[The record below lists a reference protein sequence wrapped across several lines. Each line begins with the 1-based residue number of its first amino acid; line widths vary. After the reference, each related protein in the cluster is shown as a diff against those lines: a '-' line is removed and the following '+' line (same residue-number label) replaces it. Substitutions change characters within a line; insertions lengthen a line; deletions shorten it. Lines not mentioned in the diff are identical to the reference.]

1 MFYFPIGIPIMILMV
16 LGNKSEVQNYNKFD
30 KKYDSEIR
38 RILRIKQDAIR
49 QIRLLDGKSMEKE
62 FIKRLEDT
70 ILFADFKIDI
80 LSNPNSRNFLNRFF
94 DKYQYDSSTKKVVNM
109 LEISESLMGK

>member
-1 MFYFPIGIPIMILMV
+1 
-16 LGNKSEVQNYNKFD
+16 
-30 KKYDSEIR
+30 
-38 RILRIKQDAIR
+38 
-49 QIRLLDGKSMEKE
+49 MEKE

-94 DKYQYDSSTKKVVNM
+94 DKYQYDSTTKKVVNM
-109 LEISESLMGK
+109 LEISESLMENDLHYLNLKLKEKA